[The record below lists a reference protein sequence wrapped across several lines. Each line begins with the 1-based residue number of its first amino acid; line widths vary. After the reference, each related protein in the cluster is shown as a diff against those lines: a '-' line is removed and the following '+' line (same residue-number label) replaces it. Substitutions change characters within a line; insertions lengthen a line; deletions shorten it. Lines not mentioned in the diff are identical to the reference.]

1 MLTKSQRRF
10 QNTLDALDRQ
20 SATTVSTEGLVS
32 DLIEGFKGLFRYR
45 PAKHGDLAKKALH
58 SNDDKI
64 KSVKKLKKLLQK
76 CFLDDRWLDS
86 HELVTGTV
94 SATGIADRLCF
105 GGRFNER
112 TPFDQ
117 VVLDALLLSK
127 EIKSLELAI
136 KAHHDYVTAE
146 HQRLLRLVWSALP
159 DKDEIADEAENG
171 EDYASLFGYHGY
183 DTIVQFTNHFER
195 SGQNAQLGG
204 EHYYHSKTQPTPRFG
219 GKLSKQG
226 KLIDANPKL
235 PNELPALTRQQIKT
249 AAEIIVKWLESDQHV
264 AAVTDWLVDRGVN
277 ADPDLYQADSTNEI
291 FWQCVGDTSI
301 GKRWA
306 SLVST
311 DALMKEWRPEDELDS
326 NLQIAIVG
334 LIEWMSRSIK
344 GRLASIAH

>member
-1 MLTKSQRRF
+1 MLTKSQRHF
-10 QNTLDALDRQ
+10 QNTIDALDRQ
-20 SATTVSTEGLVS
+20 SAMTVSTEGLVS

-64 KSVKKLKKLLQK
+64 KNVKKLKKLLQK

-86 HELVTGTV
+86 HELVTGTI

-112 TPFDQ
+112 TPLDQ

-127 EIKSLELAI
+127 EIQSLEQAI
-136 KAHHDYVTAE
+136 KIHHDYVNAE
-146 HQRLLRLVWSALP
+146 HQKLLRLVWSALP
-159 DKDEIADEAENG
+159 DEDELLDEAEKG

-183 DTIVQFTNHFER
+183 GTIVQFTNDFER
-195 SGQNAQLGG
+195 SGQNARLGG
-204 EHYYHSKTQPTPRFG
+204 EHYYRSKTQPTPRFG

-235 PNELPALTRQQIKT
+235 SNELPALTRQQIKT
-249 AAEIIVKWLESDQHV
+249 AAEIIVKWIEADQHY
-264 AAVTDWLVDRGVN
+264 ATVTEWFDNRGVD
-277 ADPDLYQADSTNEI
+277 ADPDVYNLDGVNEI
-291 FWQCVGDTSI
+291 FWLCVNDTAI

-306 SLVST
+306 SFVST